1 MEIKSYRKDLFYSY
15 TLGAFPTIELLK
27 KHQKDVIKILVHSSF
42 HNEEVLSLIHSLRKD
57 TEIQINDKLI
67 SKLSNKENCYLAAVF
82 NKYQMTLNPNKN
94 HIVLVNP
101 MNMGNFGTIIR
112 SALGF
117 GFTDIAVIKP
127 AIDIFD
133 PKVLRAAM
141 GSFFSSN
148 IVYFN
153 TIEEYKTLY
162 PNHKLHSF
170 MLQAKKTLQD
180 KVYGRKI
187 HKPNKFLYWLIYTLG
202 KLVYKKKY
210 GMRFNFVDDPRKEEG
225 PVIVIANHASRN
237 DYLFVG
243 IPLYPIRFNFVAGYN
258 EFFEDSYTVMEILR
272 AIRQNKNSVC
282 FYPEGLS
289 SISGANQ
296 PSVPGTGKL
305 LKLLKVPVYSVV
317 TKGSYLIMP
326 KYKFGYKE
334 RYAHTETTIKKAFS
348 VEDLKNMSAEE
359 IESKVDEILYQD
371 DYEWAK
377 DNHITYKDNKEGIA
391 EGLEGLLFRC
401 PKCGHDFEIETKGNT
416 IKCKHCGNEAYINND
431 YTIHPKSKEDKI
443 PTTQKKWFDLE
454 RIELRKEID
463 SNPDYVFE
471 VETTLGV
478 FPKNKLLKFGK
489 TALIAGKGKLILSKK
504 DGFSYIGTM
513 NGKPY
518 KMHVPNLNMYTFVM
532 CYGPKII
539 HFFYQGELRQFTFA
553 QYGMAAKVLLI
564 QNEIHRSVGGKWQM
578 LKNFKYDESE
588 CFK

>member
-1 MEIKSYRKDLFYSY
+1 M
-15 TLGAFPTIELLK
+15 
-27 KHQKDVIKILVHSSF
+27 
-42 HNEEVLSLIHSLRKD
+42 
-57 TEIQINDKLI
+57 
-67 SKLSNKENCYLAAVF
+67 
-82 NKYQMTLNPNKN
+82 
-94 HIVLVNP
+94 
-101 MNMGNFGTIIR
+101 
-112 SALGF
+112 
-117 GFTDIAVIKP
+117 
-127 AIDIFD
+127 
-133 PKVLRAAM
+133 
-141 GSFFSSN
+141 
-148 IVYFN
+148 
-153 TIEEYKTLY
+153 
-162 PNHKLHSF
+162 
-170 MLQAKKTLQD
+170 AKKTLQD

-243 IPLYPIRFNFVAGYN
+243 IPLYPMRFNFVAGYN
-258 EFFEDSYTVMEILR
+258 EFFRINLSLLFRTMQLIPKRQYYEDSYTVMEILR

-326 KYKFGYKE
+326 KYKFGHKE
-334 RYAHTETTIKKAFS
+334 RYAHTETTIKRAFS
-348 VEDLKNMSAEE
+348 VEDLKNMSVEE
-359 IESKVDEILYQD
+359 IESKVDDILYQD

-401 PKCGHDFEIETKGNT
+401 PRCGHDFEIVTKGNT

-518 KMHVPNLNMYTFVM
+518 EMHVPNLNMYTFVM

-539 HFFYQGELRQFTFA
+539 HFFYQGELRQFTFD